1 MMSFFTN
8 NFREEYEIEYIR
20 YKDNNIYIYIYYIK
34 DK

>member
-20 YKDNNIYIYIYYIK
+20 YKDNNIYILYK
-34 DK
+34 G